1 MRKDLAAL
9 YTFSFIKSL
18 QFFGALAI
26 PFYTSRIGLITLLI
40 SVSLPIT
47 KKHLSN

>member
-18 QFFGALAI
+18 QFSGALVI
-26 PFYTSRIGLITLLI
+26 PFYTARIGLITLLI
-40 SVSLPIT
+40 SVCMPIR
-47 KKHLSN
+47 KKHL